1 MPQVRRGFE
10 RTIVS
15 RVIVLCDF
23 DRVLRVLIP
32 LQLIELF
39 IIAMRQD
46 KTGTLS
52 LCDHDLPEVKRRSKA
67 VENFLNRICHCWG
80 ATGSRADL
88 METMSD

>member
-1 MPQVRRGFE
+1 MSQVRRGFE

-23 DRVLRVLIP
+23 DRVLRVLIR
-32 LQLIELF
+32 LQLIERF
-39 IIAMRQD
+39 VIAMQQD

-52 LCDHDLPEVKRRSKA
+52 FCDQDLTEAKRRSKA

-88 METMSD
+88 MEAMSD